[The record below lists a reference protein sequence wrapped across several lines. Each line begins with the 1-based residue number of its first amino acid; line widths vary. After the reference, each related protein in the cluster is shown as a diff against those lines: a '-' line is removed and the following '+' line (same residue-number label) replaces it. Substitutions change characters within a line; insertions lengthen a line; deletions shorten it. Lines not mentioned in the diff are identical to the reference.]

1 MSMKVI
7 AIDDEPV
14 ALSIIREY
22 CQRLGDMDLS
32 LYSDPVVGMDAV
44 VREKPELVFLDIEMN
59 GVSGIDIAARL
70 PAGTYLVFTTAYA
83 RFAVDGFELNATDF
97 LHKPFSFAR
106 FSTAVG
112 KVREMIR
119 LRSAAV
125 KNARDEG
132 EITVKS
138 EYKNVNIP
146 LSDILYVEAM
156 DNYVKIHLPGRDPV
170 LSQISMKEMTEI
182 LPQESFL
189 RVHRSFIVPIRRV
202 AAYTRKQVELSYMS
216 LTIPVGRVY
225 ADDFIAAMSRSGLS
239 F

>member
-97 LHKPFSFAR
+97 LHKPF
-106 FSTAVG
+106 
-112 KVREMIR
+112 
-119 LRSAAV
+119 
-125 KNARDEG
+125 
-132 EITVKS
+132 
-138 EYKNVNIP
+138 
-146 LSDILYVEAM
+146 LYVEAM

-202 AAYTRKQVELSYMS
+202 AAYTRKQVVLSYMS

-225 ADDFIAAMSRSGLS
+225 ADDFIAAMFRSGLS